1 MIRTTTQL
9 LAVFCFIFTSCSTD
23 IEINDP
29 ALQTKIDGEIFRS
42 SIKSAVIYEDGTL
55 VISGTAGE
63 KSISFSTSATQVGSY
78 KTSQQTV
85 QKIRFKKD
93 QEEFNSKEGETEG
106 TVNITEIHNNEISG
120 NFYFNNLKDEHGN
133 TTSFSDGWFYKIPLE
148 NGVIEEEQEE
158 VTQNINPCLL
168 NASLT
173 ALVNGSEMI
182 TDNHTAEVFG
192 VENVSIII
200 KATNQEGE
208 ISIVFPSNVTTGK
221 YSLTGSGDYSATYTS
236 LNDKSS
242 ALSGTLT
249 ITNHD
254 TVAKC
259 ISGSFEF
266 ETRSGVQI
274 AEGIFE
280 FGY

>member
-85 QKIRFKKD
+85 QKVSFKKD
-93 QEEFNSKEGETEG
+93 QEEFNSAEGETEG
-106 TVNITEIHNNEISG
+106 TVTITEIHNNEISG
-120 NFYFNNLKDEHGN
+120 TFFFNNLKDENGN
-133 TTSFSDGWFYKIPLE
+133 TTNFSDGWFYKIPLE
-148 NGVIEEEQEE
+148 NGVTEEE
-158 VTQNINPCLL
+158 VIRNNTNPCLL

-182 TDNHTAEVFG
+182 TDDHSAEVFG

-208 ISIVFPSNVTTGK
+208 ISIVFPSNASTGN
-221 YSLTGSGDYSATYTS
+221 YSLTGSGDYSATYTA

-242 ALSGTLT
+242 ARSGTLT
-249 ITNHD
+249 ITSHD
-254 TVAKC
+254 TVTKC

-274 AEGIFE
+274 SEGLFE